1 MTSLSQNVILE
12 ESFEA
17 SSEELEDSE
26 EQSPIKKEKEKLMIA
41 SLDFIDKKKRES
53 FANNLRLSIKAPNL
67 NLSDKENLSET
78 RAKIDAM
85 KISRR
90 EIEFHIEEKV
100 FYLYFCKNTIM
111 LISCYSLIN
120 MKMKYSG
127 LLTKLKNPKWKV

>member
-78 RAKIDAM
+78 RSKIDAM

-90 EIEFHIEEKV
+90 EMEFHIEQKV
-100 FYLYFCKNTIM
+100 FI
-111 LISCYSLIN
+111 
-120 MKMKYSG
+120 
-127 LLTKLKNPKWKV
+127 